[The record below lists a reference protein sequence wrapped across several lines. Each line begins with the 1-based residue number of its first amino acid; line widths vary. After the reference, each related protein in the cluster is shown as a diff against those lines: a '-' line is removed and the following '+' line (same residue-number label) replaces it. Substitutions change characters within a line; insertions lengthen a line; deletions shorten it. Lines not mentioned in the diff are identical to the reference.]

1 MLDIVA
7 NMKGFNPIKESPQVV
22 SIIDGVLQLIFVLGV
37 VWRRRIDNTEVFT
50 SLLLLTT
57 VPRQGHF
64 QRGCR
69 HQAERAEIHCRSD
82 SGGTGFWIVFFA
94 LVVLPLLLILLSL
107 NRRRILHF
115 SSFKIIPP
123 FTRGWPFTATILG
136 LGWAEGYGTRLVV
149 TVNGVRWCQIGSFG
163 PSFQCLND
171 TKINATKKTRVSN
184 DVGWVG
190 LTLGAI

>member
-50 SLLLLTT
+50 SLLLVTT
-57 VPRQGHF
+57 VPRRGHF
-64 QRGCR
+64 WRGCR
-69 HQAERAEIHCRSD
+69 HRAERAEMHCR
-82 SGGTGFWIVFFA
+82 GIGFWMVFFA
-94 LVVLPLLLILLSL
+94 SVVLPLLLILLSL

-123 FTRGWPFTATILG
+123 FTQRWPFTATILG

-163 PSFQCLND
+163 PSFQCLNG
-171 TKINATKKTRVSN
+171 TKIDATKKTSVSN

-190 LTLGAI
+190 LTLDAI